1 MYNVYRIELKMHDRL
16 VGSLPLNTEALEGY
30 IKAKFPEGEDDTE
43 DVIAEGLELDE
54 EKERSM
60 TGFKK
65 DEVGIYV
72 GGYQIKAMLA
82 ESASLQEI
90 TIKKRG
96 SKNTLREGLVVLG
109 LDAEDNYTGNKIYVL
124 PYRSE
129 ADGISS
135 RTGHVSG
142 PSGSRSIV
150 SVSEYVQ
157 DATLKFE
164 IRLLSNRMIE
174 KKDGKKFSPHDLKLC
189 LAHARHLGIGGE
201 RKYQTGTFEVVKFEA
216 CEPLSVEDTIDF

>member
-1 MYNVYRIELKMHDRL
+1 MYNVYRIELKMHDRM
-16 VGSLPLNTEALEGY
+16 VGSLPLNTEALQNY
-30 IKAKFPEGEDDTE
+30 VKAKFPEAEDDTE
-43 DVIAEGLELDE
+43 EFIGKDLELDE

-65 DEVGIYV
+65 DERGIFI

-90 TIKKRG
+90 TVKKRG

-109 LDAEDNYTGNKIYVL
+109 LDDKDEYTGNNIYVL
-124 PYRSE
+124 PYRQE
-129 ADGISS
+129 ADGVSS

-150 SVSEYVQ
+150 SVSEFVQ
-157 DATLKFE
+157 DVTLKFE
-164 IRLLSNRMIE
+164 LRLLSNRMIE
-174 KKDGKKFSPHDLKLC
+174 KRDGKKFSPHDLKLC
-189 LAHARHLGIGGE
+189 FAHARHLGIGGE
-201 RKYQTGTFEVVKFEA
+201 RKYQTGCFDIVKFEE
-216 CEPLSVEDTIDF
+216 CESLSMEDTIDF